1 MSKSEQGT
9 ILIVDDMPDN
19 IRTLRAFLQTSDFR
33 VLVATNG
40 EEGVETAQYANPDLI
55 LLDILMPGM
64 DGFEACQR
72 LKDSPQCRKT
82 PIIFIT
88 ALSSLE
94 DKLKAFKVGAVDYI
108 SKPFYQEE
116 VLARV
121 NTHLK
126 ICQLQ
131 KKLQQQNEES
141 IQINREKN
149 EFIDIIAHDLQ
160 NPLSSVKE
168 SVQYTIRCLQEN
180 ATEDALNRLETA
192 DNNLNF
198 ISNLIKNLLDINAL
212 ESGKRPMTIGV
223 ANVTPVLQLLVKR
236 YIQRADKKNI
246 ALHLQSPEKLC
257 KVVADER
264 GLYQILDNLISNA
277 VKYTLPGGNIFIRVS
292 QHEDKLRCEIQDQGL
307 GLNEADQKKLFGK
320 FVRLSSSPTGNEKAT
335 GLGLFIVKKLVQE
348 MQGNVWCETQL
359 EQGST
364 FIIEFPCA
372 H

>member
-55 LLDILMPGM
+55 LLDILMPGI
-64 DGFEACQR
+64 DGFEACRR
-72 LKDSPQCRKT
+72 LKNSPQCRKT

-121 NTHLK
+121 NTHLT

-141 IQINREKN
+141 IQINREK
-149 EFIDIIAHDLQ
+149 
-160 NPLSSVKE
+160 
-168 SVQYTIRCLQEN
+168 
-180 ATEDALNRLETA
+180 
-192 DNNLNF
+192 
-198 ISNLIKNLLDINAL
+198 
-212 ESGKRPMTIGV
+212 KRV
-223 ANVTPVLQLLVKR
+223 YR
-236 YIQRADKKNI
+236 YYRA
-246 ALHLQSPEKLC
+246 
-257 KVVADER
+257 
-264 GLYQILDNLISNA
+264 
-277 VKYTLPGGNIFIRVS
+277 
-292 QHEDKLRCEIQDQGL
+292 
-307 GLNEADQKKLFGK
+307 
-320 FVRLSSSPTGNEKAT
+320 
-335 GLGLFIVKKLVQE
+335 
-348 MQGNVWCETQL
+348 
-359 EQGST
+359 
-364 FIIEFPCA
+364 
-372 H
+372 